1 MPDDETGGYIVRT
14 QAEVATDDEL
24 EADQSYLRTIWN
36 SIQDKAKRQAAPSVL
51 YADLTLAQ
59 RVLRDMVGPDTGTIL
74 VDSRT
79 TTQSLIEWA
88 ARYTPSVRG
97 RLSHYSGDRPLFAR
111 SAARRVGKRGWQ
123 EG

>member
-79 TTQSLIEWA
+79 TPPSLIKSDQ
-88 ARYTPSVRG
+88 RSPPSVPG
-97 RLSHYSGDRPLFAR
+97 PIPPHSTPPPPS
-111 SAARRVGKRGWQ
+111 
-123 EG
+123 